1 MIEKLVEG
9 SETCV
14 TPEDLE
20 QKLKTKKTLKVKYG
34 ADPSRP
40 DLHLGHYVCLRKL
53 KDFQELG
60 HRIIFIIGDFT
71 AMIGDPSGRNKT
83 RPRLTEKEVKENSK
97 TYMDQVFKVLDPE
110 KTEVVFNSQ
119 WLSRLSSK
127 DVIELSAR
135 YTVARMLER
144 ADFKARFES
153 QIPISVHEF
162 LYPLFQAYDSVY
174 LDIDVE
180 IGGSDQHFNFALT
193 REVQRSFGQ
202 EPQVFITMPL
212 IEGIDGKLK
221 MSKSYDNA
229 IGLTESADEMFGKI
243 MSIPDELIQK
253 YYRVVLR
260 KWDKKLEKFI
270 KENPRDAKEE
280 LAIEI
285 TQIFHGHETAIGA
298 RDNFIKVFREKA
310 VPDDIPVHKTVSG
323 RLLVEIMVEAKLA
336 SSKSEARR
344 LITQS
349 AVKFDNE
356 TVKDINYT
364 ISKKGI
370 LKVGKRKFLRIE
382 MR

>member
-1 MIEKLVEG
+1 MIEKLIEG
-9 SETCV
+9 AETCIN
-14 TPEDLE
+14 PEELE
-20 QKLKTKKTLKVKYG
+20 QKLKTKKILKVKYG

-53 KDFQELG
+53 KDFQEQG

-71 AMIGDPSGRNKT
+71 AIIGDPSGQNKT
-83 RPRLTEKEVKENSK
+83 RPRLTEEEVKENSK

-110 KTEVVFNSQ
+110 RTEIVFNSQ
-119 WLSRLSSK
+119 WLSKLSSK

-144 ADFKARFES
+144 DDFKVRFNS
-153 QIPISVHEF
+153 RIPISVHEL
-162 LYPLFQAYDSVY
+162 LYPIFQAYDSLY
-174 LDIDVE
+174 LKIDVE

-243 MSIPDELIQK
+243 MSIPDELISK
-253 YYRVVLR
+253 YYKVILR
-260 KWDKKLEKFI
+260 KWNKKLEKFV
-270 KENPRDAKEE
+270 KENPRDAKEN

-285 TQIFHGHETAIGA
+285 TKIFYGLKVAINA
-298 RDNFIKVFREKA
+298 RDNFVKIFKEKSI
-310 VPDDIPVHKTVSG
+310 PDHVSVYKTVSG
-323 RLLVEIMVEAKLA
+323 RFLVEIMFEAGLVP
-336 SSKSEARR
+336 SKSEARR

-349 AVKFDNE
+349 AVKFENE

-364 ISKKGI
+364 ISRKGI
-370 LKVGKRKFLRIE
+370 LKVGKRKFLKIE
-382 MR
+382 TE